1 MKKFS
6 SKFIASAVMA
16 VIAASAMAISSSA
29 AIDYY
34 DNPQYHVPEYTGNA
48 SGATTG
54 GGSSSGSTDS
64 GSQTDDDTT
73 DETDTSESTVGS
85 VVSESAVNA
94 AIESGDPILVTA
106 EDGSA
111 TIQEA
116 AIGALRNSD
125 SPVSFVVSDDASGF
139 DYVVTIDPD
148 SITEVKAI
156 DIAVSLKA
164 GSISGVEGVAIVPAQ
179 SGDFGMTLAITIPA
193 AAVKELD
200 PDGIMLFYISDDNQ
214 ITDVT
219 DALTV
224 NDDGSV
230 TIAISHASSY
240 VITDVD
246 LVALAGGAETD
257 IDIDDDDDD
266 DDDTDVVIDEP
277 EQGKDDTTVVNPGST
292 AGADS
297 NPVTGTTLALGSL
310 AVFAAAA
317 VATSKKRK

>member
-34 DNPQYHVPEYTGNA
+34 DDPQYHIPEYTGNA

-54 GGSSSGSTDS
+54 GSTAGSTDS
-64 GSQTDDDTT
+64 GSKTDDDTT

-111 TIQEA
+111 AIQEA
-116 AIGALRNSD
+116 AIGAIANSD

-193 AAVKELD
+193 AAVKDLD

>member
-54 GGSSSGSTDS
+54 GSTAGSTDT

-85 VVSESAVNA
+85 VVSESAVED

-106 EDGSA
+106 ENGSA
-111 TIQEA
+111 TIQET
-116 AIGALRNSD
+116 AIGAIANSD

-148 SITEVKAI
+148 SIKEVKAI
-156 DIAVSLKA
+156 NIAVNLNV
-164 GSISGVEGVAIVPAQ
+164 GSFSGVNGVVIRPAQ

-193 AAVKELD
+193 AAVKDLD
-200 PDGIMLFYISDDNQ
+200 EIKLFYISDDNQ

-224 NDDGSV
+224 NGDGSG
-230 TIAISHASSY
+230 TIAISHAASCF
-240 VITDVD
+240 ITDIE
-246 LVALAGGAETD
+246 LVALSRVSETD

-292 AGADS
+292 AGTDS